1 MIIIKINKSLCNIIY
16 VFLFLFLF
24 LYFGKITLAIG
35 KNRAVY
41 IDKKIQLKKNTSDT
55 HAINEKN
62 KTNYHHLSLSQS
74 GDGDLSIWSN
84 AFDFAK
90 SKNSEVDPRTG
101 MLLVS
106 IKAGLL
112 RSNFGHGPDIDLET
126 NYKSGTK
133 GNPDHLGCGWAWN
146 LTHYNPVTHQ
156 LNTAG
161 GKSFFLKQRAD
172 GSWHPLYHKLKD
184 VIITNNKKGNLVI
197 KSANGLQ
204 DILDRKGYEIRMEQQ
219 NGEGVNFKYMPG
231 SHLLER
237 ITDDNG
243 HSIVLTRKNNYL
255 TVTSYDIQGNPVN
268 MRIDLENREVS
279 NIWFPGNNQQA
290 INHSGLVHL
299 SYETHH
305 NNQDLLTGIH
315 YFTGM
320 EKQFTYDCRHAM
332 KLPDITNDQHP
343 FQPFASMCVVKQ
355 VRVIPGAN
363 QPPMNVNYSYTSTN
377 SNNHDYLGFNSGLT
391 ELPDLKTDILFEAP
405 AAYTYQT
412 KKDNR
417 HIKTIRTY
425 NKYHLLIDIK
435 TISDKTNK
443 LLNENEVYFCRT
455 DKRDGCAHTSFE
467 QLPATYS
474 LPLKVVTKNWGDNLS
489 APVETVVNRSYDD
502 YGRLISQTDSYG
514 RKTETK
520 YCPQSGNNHCP
531 ATPVGWPVATLAER
545 TALFPAPLKNSTLL
559 TPVITTMSYQKEG
572 NRNKPGYTLVLYKT
586 EVKSG
591 NEQRTEVNHYYQ
603 DKNNPL
609 TYGLLKQKKL
619 TGSDL
624 PAGSVKTV
632 IHHYKYIL
640 NKQGTETISDYIDI
654 ANEHT
659 VSSVITEKS
668 LFIPKTLRVISEDKK
683 NIQTFEYDKLGRLTA
698 HTDAKGTP
706 FEVITRNQYQLS
718 AHANSVIITAPNGMQ
733 KKVIF
738 DGAGRKLATYIEKTD
753 LQGHLQPGLWQQ
765 QTQISYNAAG
775 EVATTT
781 RYAQSQGIPVAL
793 TTRFDYDPS
802 GRLIRK
808 HLPDGEIE
816 IVAYDNA
823 YRCAVRYTEDA
834 QNNRTAVTIG
844 LSSVTGKPTEQIIL
858 PATTG
863 TLPSIRVLCTAGD
876 KQPGAKVSR
885 MIYDGFDRLIS
896 TVDPMGKIVQKRYD
910 ALGHVT
916 DIINPVGDRIHN
928 IYDLTGHVIQHWV
941 MPAQGGQYLLASAG
955 FNAAGQKLWS
965 AREDGKKTTYH
976 YNINGQLSGID
987 KSNGHHITLSYNN
1000 IGLALKYSM
1009 DGKVLL
1015 QISYDHVNHQP
1026 LTVADNTGITTYHY
1040 RDDGLLNNT
1049 IHKGIN
1055 GYVSSA
1061 EMLIYNSYHRLVSH
1075 KDSQH
1080 NKIIY
1085 MSDKLLR
1092 PLTKTYQENTGNTT
1106 PLEQLVYDSFSRVV
1120 KKIYG
1125 SGMIRLFTYNPWGQ
1139 VDTIKDTLNGKP
1151 LHTEC
1156 FVYDPDGNITRLQ
1169 QGDDQNHQSTID
1181 YHYDHIDNLVS
1192 MNCEGDNT
1200 LCPHDTAISGDNL
1213 KAAPVIIQQDYTFT
1227 RLNRIAGVTEKLID
1241 TSADQLHSLTK
1252 IMSYIYA
1259 NTKIPLRLTAIST
1272 QWNNQQPN
1280 THTFVYDTSGNMIID
1295 GKGNK
1300 INYNPF
1306 NQITQVINS
1315 AGVVSRYDYDGQ
1327 GKEIKV
1333 VTTQGTRQMIYQGGT
1348 LSGEVVTDTANNRH
1362 RISYLSPEIRT
1373 TDNTI
1378 TDWNE
1383 SNYKGDVISIL
1394 KQDKTLKQWTVQQ
1407 HKVYSPY
1414 GMAWSYGKKKTTV
1427 PAFQQ
1432 TLKGFDGEITDAAT
1446 GWQFLGAGNRT
1457 YNPSQ
1462 RYFVSEDPAGDGY
1475 AFGGNN
1481 PIMNSDPSGNMPK
1494 WLGKMFKMANTAF
1507 NLGMNMTH
1515 SKFIQGIGRSLM
1527 WGGMGL
1533 SLGPTFAIGMA
1544 FAAPATLAFTSA
1556 LKPANKGLQQASMIT
1571 GRVYGGALFVAGLIA
1586 LGAGIGEFAEG
1597 LLATLG
1603 NEVAAVGEKAAAAAE
1618 EVKVTAGI
1626 LPTYE
1631 QAMANV
1637 PSTYAEAPLTYQ
1649 EAVEGNSP
1657 VYRSVLYLGGEKQ
1670 EDSGYENE
1678 VLVGGGND
1686 AADTNAG
1693 SEGSESTGAAGNA
1706 GAAIEDIPARRGIFG
1721 CGRASFMPCRHLE
1734 MTTFSQYRSLN
1745 PDQLIFLDA
1754 PVEDIT
1760 NIVGEGVYDEILQE
1774 YEAEDYLRV
1783 AYALLKPGGRLY
1795 VMVSVGPD
1803 VGWMMSYSQQGENI
1817 FGDGSVDFIHGMEQ
1831 VESVAERFECE
1842 RIDALTHSSMLVL
1855 QK

>member
-16 VFLFLFLF
+16 AFLFLFLL

-35 KNRAVY
+35 KNRTKISSVY

-74 GDGDLSIWSN
+74 GGGDLSIWSN
-84 AFDFAK
+84 SFNFAK
-90 SKNSEVDPRTG
+90 SENSEVDPRTG

-106 IKAGLL
+106 IKSGLL
-112 RSNFGHGPDIDLET
+112 RSNFGHGPDIDLEM
-126 NYKSGTK
+126 NYNSGAK
-133 GNPDHLGCGWAWN
+133 GNPDHLGRGWAWN

-161 GKSFFLKQRAD
+161 GKSFFLEQRPD
-172 GSWHPLYHKLKD
+172 GSWHPQYHKLKD
-184 VIITNNKKGNLVI
+184 VIITKDKKGNLVI
-197 KSANGLQ
+197 TSANGLQ
-204 DILDRKGYEIRMEQQ
+204 DILDRDGYEIRMEQQ

-243 HSIVLTRKNNYL
+243 LSIVLTRKNNYL
-255 TVTSYDIQGNPVN
+255 TVTSYDVQGNPVN
-268 MRIDLENREVS
+268 MRIDLENDEVR
-279 NIWFPGNNQQA
+279 NIWFPGNNQQD

-343 FQPFASMCVVKQ
+343 FQPFVSMCVVKQ
-355 VRVIPGAN
+355 VSVIPGAN

-405 AAYTYQT
+405 TAYTYQT
-412 KKDNR
+412 KKDNGQ
-417 HIKTIRTY
+417 IQIIRTY
-425 NKYHLLIDIK
+425 NKYHLLIDTK

-455 DKRDGCAHTSFE
+455 DKREGCAHTSFE
-467 QLPATYS
+467 QLPTTYS

-489 APVETVVNRSYDD
+489 VPVETVVNRSYDD

-520 YCPQSGNNHCP
+520 YCPQSGDSQCP
-531 ATPVGWPVATLAER
+531 AAPVGWPVAALAEE
-545 TALFPAPLKNSTLL
+545 TKLFPAPLKNSTLL
-559 TPVITTMSYQKEG
+559 TPVITTMSYQKED

-591 NEQRTEVNHYYQ
+591 DEQRTEISHYYQ
-603 DKNNPL
+603 DKKNPL

-654 ANEHT
+654 ANKHT

-698 HTDAKGTP
+698 HTDAKDTP
-706 FEVITRNQYQLS
+706 FEVTTRNQYQLS
-718 AHANSVIITAPNGMQ
+718 AHENSVIVTAPNGMQ

-738 DGAGRKLATYIEKTD
+738 DGTGRKLAKYIEKTD

-765 QTQISYNAAG
+765 QTTISYNAAG
-775 EVATTT
+775 EVAATTH
-781 RYAQSQGIPVAL
+781 YAQSQGVPVAL
-793 TTRFDYDPS
+793 TTRFDYDAF
-802 GRLIRK
+802 GRLVRK
-808 HLPDGEIE
+808 HLPDGETE
-816 IVAYDNA
+816 VVAYDNA
-823 YRCAVRYTEDA
+823 HRCTVRYTEDV

-876 KQPGAKVSR
+876 KQSGAKVSR
-885 MIYDGFDRLIS
+885 MTYDGFDRLVS

-910 ALGHVT
+910 ALGQVT
-916 DIINPVGDRIHN
+916 DIINPVGDKIHN
-928 IYDLTGHVIQHWV
+928 VCDLTGHVIQHWV

-976 YNINGQLSGID
+976 YNINGQLYSIN
-987 KSNGHHITLSYNN
+987 KFNGHHITLSYNN
-1000 IGLALKYSM
+1000 IGLAVKDSM

-1015 QISYDHVNHQP
+1015 QISYDHLNHQP
-1026 LTVADNTGITTYHY
+1026 RTVTDNTGITTYDY

-1055 GYVSSA
+1055 GYASSA
-1061 EMLIYNSYHRLVSH
+1061 ETLIYNSYHHLVSRT
-1075 KDSQH
+1075 DSQH

-1092 PLTKTYQENTGNTT
+1092 PLTKIYQKNTGNTT
-1106 PLEQLVYDSFSRVV
+1106 QLEQLVYDSFSRVV

-1139 VDTIKDTLNGKP
+1139 VDTIKDSLNGKP
-1151 LHTEC
+1151 LHTES
-1156 FVYDPDGNITRLQ
+1156 FVYDPDGNIIRLQ
-1169 QGDDQNHQSTID
+1169 RGDDQNHQATID
-1181 YHYDHIDNLVS
+1181 YRYDNMDNLVS

-1200 LCPHDTAISGDNL
+1200 LCPHDTAIDGGNL
-1213 KAAPVIIQQDYTFT
+1213 KAAPAIIQQDYTFT
-1227 RLNRIAGVTEKLID
+1227 RLNRIAGVTEKLIN

-1252 IMSYIYA
+1252 TMSYSYA

-1272 QWNNQQPN
+1272 QWNNQQPD
-1280 THTFVYDTSGNMIID
+1280 THAFVYDSSGNMIID

-1300 INYNPF
+1300 ISYNPF
-1306 NQITQVINS
+1306 NQITQVINN

-1494 WLGKMFKMANTAF
+1494 WLGKMFKLANTAF

-1515 SKFIQGIGRSLM
+1515 NKFIQGIGRSLM

-1544 FAAPATLAFTSA
+1544 FAAPTTLAFASA

-1631 QAMANV
+1631 
-1637 PSTYAEAPLTYQ
+1637 EAIADAPPTYQ

-1657 VYRSVLYLGGEKQ
+1657 VYRSVLYLGVEKQ
-1670 EDSGYENE
+1670 ANSGDGA
-1678 VLVGGGND
+1678 LVGGASNHPGLIVQNAEGFDELDPPGGNLD
-1686 AADTNAG
+1686 PGNIG
-1693 SEGSESTGAAGNA
+1693 NFSEFQRAVL
-1706 GAAIEDIPARRGIFG
+1706 G
-1721 CGRASFMPCRHLE
+1721 CGRGPIVPCDHTGVTTVSIFDLLEPDHLISF
-1734 MTTFSQYRSLN
+1734 
-1745 PDQLIFLDA
+1745 DA
-1754 PVEDIT
+1754 PIEVT
-1760 NIVGEGVYDEILQE
+1760 VNIIGENIYDEILQE
-1774 YEAEDYLRV
+1774 YSPFDYLRV
-1783 AYALLKPGGRLY
+1783 AYAMLKPGGKLY
-1795 VMVSVGPD
+1795 VMTCLYESE
-1803 VGWMMSYSQQGENI
+1803 WLSSYAEQGAAI
-1817 FGDGSVDFIHGMEQ
+1817 FGNNSVDYIHGME
-1831 VESVAERFECE
+1831 SIAAVAERFGSGGPDPFTYEN
-1842 RIDALTHSSMLVL
+1842 MLVL
-1855 QK
+1855 EK

>member
-1 MIIIKINKSLCNIIY
+1 MKITKMKSKRLCIYIIIS
-16 VFLFLFLF
+16 LFLF

-35 KNRAVY
+35 KNRTKTSSIY
-41 IDKKIQLKKNTSDT
+41 IDKKISLKKNAPDT

-62 KTNYHHLSLSQS
+62 KTSYHHLSLSQS
-74 GDGDLSIWSN
+74 GGGDLSIWSN
-84 AFDFAK
+84 SFNFAK
-90 SKNSEVDPRTG
+90 SENSEVDPRTG

-112 RSNFGHGPDIDLET
+112 RSNFGHGPDIDLEM
-126 NYKSGTK
+126 NYNSGAK
-133 GNPDHLGCGWAWN
+133 GNPDHLGHGWAWN

-161 GKSFFLKQRAD
+161 GKSFFLKQRPD

-204 DILDRKGYEIRMEQQ
+204 DILGRKGYEIRMEQQ

-255 TVTSYDIQGNPVN
+255 TVTSYDVQGNPVN
-268 MRIDLENREVS
+268 MRIDLENDEVR
-279 NIWFPGNNQQA
+279 NIWFPGNNQQRA
-290 INHSGLVHL
+290 NHSGLVRL

-332 KLPDITNDQHP
+332 KLPDITNDQ
-343 FQPFASMCVVKQ
+343 QPFASMCVVKQ
-355 VRVIPGAN
+355 VSVIPGAN

-391 ELPDLKTDILFEAP
+391 ELLNLKTDMLFEAP

-412 KKDNR
+412 KKDNGQ
-417 HIKTIRTY
+417 IQTIRTY
-425 NKYHLLIDIK
+425 NKYHLLIDTK

-467 QLPATYS
+467 QLPTTYS

-520 YCPQSGNNHCP
+520 YCPQSGDSQCP
-531 ATPVGWPVATLAER
+531 AAPVGWPVAALAEE
-545 TALFPAPLKNSTLL
+545 TKLFPAPLKNSTLL
-559 TPVITTMSYQKEG
+559 TPVITTMSYQKED

-586 EVKSG
+586 EVQSG
-591 NEQRTEVNHYYQ
+591 DEQRTEISHYYQ
-603 DKNNPL
+603 DKKNPL

-632 IHHYKYIL
+632 IHHYKYIS

-654 ANEHT
+654 ANKHT

-706 FEVITRNQYQLS
+706 FEVTTRNQYQLS
-718 AHANSVIITAPNGMQ
+718 AHENSVIVTVPNGMQ

-738 DGAGRKLATYIEKTD
+738 DGTGRKIATYIEKTD

-781 RYAQSQGIPVAL
+781 RYAQSQRIPVAL

-808 HLPDGEIE
+808 HLPDGETE
-816 IVAYDNA
+816 VVVYDNA
-823 YRCAVRYTEDA
+823 YRCAVHYTEDA
-834 QNNRTAVTIG
+834 QNRRTVITIG
-844 LSSVTGKPTEQIIL
+844 LSSVTGKPTEQIVL
-858 PATTG
+858 PTTTG
-863 TLPSIRVLCTAGD
+863 TLPSVRLLCTAGD

-885 MIYDGFDRLIS
+885 MTYDGFDRLVS
-896 TVDPMGKIVQKRYD
+896 SVDPMGKIVQKRYD
-910 ALGHVT
+910 ALGQVT
-916 DIINPVGDRIHN
+916 DIINPVGDKIHN
-928 IYDLTGHVIQHWV
+928 VYDLTGHVIQHWV

-955 FNAAGQKLWS
+955 FNAADQKLWL

-976 YNINGQLSGID
+976 YNINGQLYGID
-987 KSNGHHITLSYNN
+987 KSNGHHITLFYNN
-1000 IGLALKYSM
+1000 IGLAVKDSM
-1009 DGKVLL
+1009 DGRVLL
-1015 QISYDHVNHQP
+1015 QISYDHLNHQP
-1026 LTVADNTGITTYHY
+1026 RTVTDNTGITTYDY

-1055 GYVSSA
+1055 GYASSA
-1061 EMLIYNSYHRLVSH
+1061 ETLIYNSYHHLVSH
-1075 KDSQH
+1075 TDSQQ

-1106 PLEQLVYDSFSRVV
+1106 QLEQLVYDSFSRVV

-1139 VDTIKDTLNGKP
+1139 VETIKDTLNGKP
-1151 LHTEC
+1151 LHTES
-1156 FVYDPDGNITRLQ
+1156 FVYDPDGNIIRLQ
-1169 QGDDQNHQSTID
+1169 RGDDQNHQATID
-1181 YHYDHIDNLVS
+1181 YRYDHMDNLVS
-1192 MNCEGDNT
+1192 MNCDGDNT
-1200 LCPHDTAISGDNL
+1200 LCPHDTAIDGGNL
-1213 KAAPVIIQQDYTFT
+1213 KAAPTIIQQDYTFT

-1252 IMSYIYA
+1252 TMSYSYA

-1272 QWNNQQPN
+1272 QWNNQQPD

-1295 GKGNK
+1295 SKGNK

-1378 TDWNE
+1378 TNWNE

-1515 SKFIQGIGRSLM
+1515 NKFIQGIGRSLM

-1597 LLATLG
+1597 LLATSG
-1603 NEVAAVGEKAAAAAE
+1603 GEAVAVGEKAAAAAE
-1618 EVKVTAGI
+1618 EVKVTTGI

-1631 QAMANV
+1631 EAVADA
-1637 PSTYAEAPLTYQ
+1637 PPTYE

-1657 VYRSVLYLGGEKQ
+1657 VYKNVSYLGGEKQ

-1678 VLVGGGND
+1678 ALVGGGNG
-1686 AADTNAG
+1686 AADT
-1693 SEGSESTGAAGNA
+1693 EVEDEDDEEMGAAGNA
-1706 GAAIEDIPARRGIFG
+1706 GARVEDIPEVRRGVLG
-1721 CGRASFMPCRHLE
+1721 CGRLRGFPCNHSSV
-1734 MTTFSQYRSLN
+1734 TTFSHNDYMEANYLV
-1745 PDQLIFLDA
+1745 FLDA
-1754 PVEDIT
+1754 PTEHIT
-1760 NIVGEGVYDEILQE
+1760 NITGESVYDELLQE
-1774 YEAEDYLRV
+1774 YTLGNYLRL
-1783 AYALLKPGGRLY
+1783 AYALLKPGGKLY
-1795 VMVSVGPD
+1795 VMVSSNED
-1803 VGWMMSYSQQGENI
+1803 DYDFMTSYMQQGNSI
-1817 FGDGSVDFIHGMEQ
+1817 FGSGYAGFVSDPEQ
-1831 VESVAERFECE
+1831 TGNIISRFGTA
-1842 RIDALTHSSMLVL
+1842 RLNSSSYNNLLVF

>member
-1 MIIIKINKSLCNIIY
+1 MQIIKIINKHLCNFIV
-16 VFLFLFLF
+16 VFLFLFLS
-24 LYFGKITLAIG
+24 FGKITLAVG
-35 KNRAVY
+35 KNKTEKNSIY
-41 IDKKIQLKKNTSDT
+41 INKKIQLKQNAPNTRT
-55 HAINEKN
+55 EKN
-62 KTNYHHLSLSQS
+62 KTNHHSLLTDDSVS
-74 GDGDLSIWSN
+74 GDLSIWSN
-84 AFDFAK
+84 SFNFAK
-90 SKNSEVDPRTG
+90 SENSEVDPRTG

-112 RSNFGHGPDIDLET
+112 WSNFGHGPDVDLEM
-126 NYKSGTK
+126 NYNSGAK
-133 GNPDHLGCGWAWN
+133 GDPDHLGGGWAWN

-161 GKSFFLKQRAD
+161 GKSFFLEQQPD
-172 GSWHPLYHKLKD
+172 GSWHPQYHKLKD
-184 VIITNNKKGNLVI
+184 VIITNDKKGNLVI
-197 KSANGLQ
+197 TSANGLQ
-204 DILDRKGYEIRMEQQ
+204 DILDRDGYEIRMEQQ
-219 NGEGVNFKYMPG
+219 NGNGVNFKYMPG
-231 SHLLER
+231 NHLLER

-255 TVTSYDIQGNPVN
+255 TVTSYDVQGNQVN
-268 MRIDLENREVS
+268 MRIDLANNEVR
-279 NIWFPGNNQQA
+279 NIWFPGNNQQTT
-290 INHSGLVHL
+290 NDSGRVHL
-299 SYETHH
+299 IYGTH
-305 NNQDLLTGIH
+305 NKGQDLLTGIH
-315 YFTGM
+315 YFTEM

-332 KLPDITNDQHP
+332 KLPGITNDQHP
-343 FQPFASMCVVKQ
+343 FQPFASMCVVKR

-363 QPPMNVNYSYTSTN
+363 QPPMNVDYNYTSTN
-377 SNNHDYLGFNSGLT
+377 SNSHDYLGFNSGLT

-405 AAYTYQT
+405 AGYTYQT
-412 KKDNR
+412 KKDNGQ
-417 HIKTIRTY
+417 IQTIQTY
-425 NKYHLLIDIK
+425 NKYHLLIDTK
-435 TISDKTNK
+435 TINDKTNK
-443 LLNENEVYFCRT
+443 LISEHEVYFCRT
-455 DKRDGCAHTSFE
+455 DKKDGCANASFK

-474 LPLKVVTKNWGDNLS
+474 LPLKVVTKNWGDNLP

-781 RYAQSQGIPVAL
+781 RYAQSQEIPVAL
-793 TTRFDYDPS
+793 ATRFDYDAS
-802 GRLIRK
+802 GRLVRK
-808 HLPDGEIE
+808 HLPDGETE

-834 QNNRTAVTIG
+834 QNNRTAVKIG

-863 TLPSIRVLCTAGD
+863 TLPSIRVLCTEGD

-896 TVDPMGKIVQKRYD
+896 TVDSMGKIVQKRYD

-1026 LTVADNTGITTYHY
+1026 LTVADNTVITTYHY

-1055 GYVSSA
+1055 GYASSA
-1061 EMLIYNSYHRLVSH
+1061 ETLIYNSYHHLVSH
-1075 KDSQH
+1075 TDSKH

-1085 MSDKLLR
+1085 RSDKLLR
-1092 PLTKTYQENTGNTT
+1092 PITKTYQENTGNTT
-1106 PLEQLVYDSFSRVV
+1106 QLEQLVYDSFSRVV

-1139 VDTIKDTLNGKP
+1139 VDTIKDTLNGKL
-1151 LHTEC
+1151 LHTES

-1169 QGDDQNHQSTID
+1169 QGDDQNHQATIN
-1181 YHYDHIDNLVS
+1181 YRYDRMDNLVS

-1200 LCPHDTAISGDNL
+1200 LCPHDTAIDGGNL
-1213 KAAPVIIQQDYTFT
+1213 KAAPTIIQQDYTFT

-1252 IMSYIYA
+1252 TMSYIYA

-1272 QWNNQQPN
+1272 QWNNQQPD

-1295 GKGNK
+1295 SKGNK

-1362 RISYLSPEIRT
+1362 RISYLSSEIRT

-1586 LGAGIGEFAEG
+1586 IGAGIGEFAEG

-1603 NEVAAVGEKAAAAAE
+1603 GEATTASGEAATGGAVAGGEAEVSEGEVSGLPPAYNQVRLTHNELSRSINITISRPGDPLLPGYTVTDPNAE
-1618 EVKVTAGI
+1618 TSTA
-1626 LPTYE
+1626 T
-1631 QAMANV
+1631 V
-1637 PSTYAEAPLTYQ
+1637 
-1649 EAVEGNSP
+1649 GNS
-1657 VYRSVLYLGGEKQ
+1657 VATV
-1670 EDSGYENE
+1670 
-1678 VLVGGGND
+1678 
-1686 AADTNAG
+1686 
-1693 SEGSESTGAAGNA
+1693 
-1706 GAAIEDIPARRGIFG
+1706 EDIPVGLGRQGILG
-1721 CGRASFMPCRHLE
+1721 VGSDEVPPVRYSNV
-1734 MTTFSQYRSLN
+1734 TIFSHFESVQ
-1745 PDQLIFLDA
+1745 PDVPVSLDA
-1754 PVEDIT
+1754 PIEDVT
-1760 NIVGEGVYDEILQE
+1760 NIVGEGVYDELFVHYTSE
-1774 YEAEDYLRV
+1774 YYLRLGH
-1783 AYALLKPGGRLY
+1783 ALLRPGGRLY
-1795 VMVSVGPD
+1795 AAIPFYAEDQRTIDYVNQAID
-1803 VGWMMSYSQQGENI
+1803 I
-1817 FGDGSVDFIHGMEQ
+1817 FGNNRPFFYNIIQQMRD
-1831 VESVAERFECE
+1831 VAARFRTG
-1842 RIDALTHSSMLVL
+1842 RINFLSSMFSI